1 MKIVVCSD
9 SHGNTVALQEVLD
22 RERPDLVLFL
32 GDGERDWQMVNIPC
46 KTNFLAV
53 SGNCDF
59 MAMEPSYR
67 RFTLCGKRIFMTHG
81 HLYGAKQ
88 GLYGLSL
95 QVQQHPADLVLYGHT
110 HQPKWEENEGC
121 LYLCPGSMGYNE
133 ARYVILTLD
142 EKKEKIDFSFQK
154 L

>member
-9 SHGNTVALQEVLD
+9 SHGNWKGLQEIID
-22 RERPDLVLFL
+22 RERPEVLLFL
-32 GDGERDWQMVNIPC
+32 GDGERDWHMVEVPR
-46 KTNFLAV
+46 TTHFMAV
-53 SGNCDF
+53 CGNCDF

-67 RFTLCGKRIFMTHG
+67 RIELCGKRIFMTHG

-95 QVQQHPADLVLYGHT
+95 QVEEKPADLLLYGHT
-110 HQPKWEENEGC
+110 HHPQLDNYNGC
-121 LYLCPGSMGYNE
+121 LYLCPGSMSCSDEHYAIVHLNE
-133 ARYVILTLD
+133 GR
-142 EKKEKIDFSFQK
+142 EHIDVSFRR

>member
-9 SHGNTVALQEVLD
+9 SHGNWKGLQEIVD
-22 RERPDLVLFL
+22 RERPEVLLFL
-32 GDGERDWQMVNIPC
+32 GDGERDWQMVDLPR
-46 KTNFLAV
+46 TTHFQAV
-53 SGNCDF
+53 CGNCDF

-67 RFTLCGKRIFMTHG
+67 RIELCGKSIFMTHG

-95 QVQQHPADLVLYGHT
+95 QLEDHPADLVVYGHT
-110 HQPKWEENEGC
+110 HHPQLDDYNGC
-121 LYLCPGSMGYNE
+121 LYLCPGSMSRG
-133 ARYVILTLD
+133 D
-142 EKKEKIDFSFQK
+142 EHYAIVNLKQGREHMDVSFRR

>member
-9 SHGNTVALQEVLD
+9 SHGNSGALQEVLD
-22 RERPDLVLFL
+22 KERPELVLFL
-32 GDGERDWQMVNIPC
+32 GDGERDWQMVNVPV
-46 KTNFLAV
+46 KTGFLAV
-53 SGNCDF
+53 CGNCDF

-67 RFTLCGKRIFMTHG
+67 RVELCGKRIFMTHG

-110 HQPKWEENEGC
+110 HRPKWEEYEGC
-121 LYLCPGSMGYNE
+121 LYLCPGSIGYNE
-133 ARYVILTLD
+133 EHYVVLNLD
-142 EKKEKIDFSFQK
+142 ENNTNIDFSFRK

>member
-1 MKIVVCSD
+1 MKIVVCAD
-9 SHGNTVALQEVLD
+9 SHGNARSLQEVLE
-22 RERPDLVLFL
+22 RERPDVLLFL
-32 GDGERDWQMVNIPC
+32 GDGERDWNMVDVPRQ
-46 KTNFLAV
+46 TVFYAV

-67 RFTLCGKRIFMTHG
+67 RLELCGKKIFMTHG

-95 QVQQHPADLVLYGHT
+95 QVEQHPADLVLYGHT
-110 HQPKWEENEGC
+110 HQPKVDSLDGC
-121 LYLCPGSMGYNE
+121 LYLCPGSIGYNE
-133 ARYVILTLD
+133 ERYVVVTL
-142 EKKEKIDFSFQK
+142 EEGNPFIDYVFRK